1 MVVISDQICLQNFFD
16 FNLEYSLVQYKHIL
30 KPQQYMSPI
39 ITQAQISKRSEKSGG
54 DKTWQVVQH
63 TLIDFLGLMLGL
75 NVVFTK
81 GSLTRPMLT
90 LKFASR
96 DGVMFEIMLSV
107 VKEGSI
113 VGGSKRNGG

>member
-1 MVVISDQICLQNFFD
+1 M
-16 FNLEYSLVQYKHIL
+16 
-30 KPQQYMSPI
+30 
-39 ITQAQISKRSEKSGG
+39 
-54 DKTWQVVQH
+54 VQH
-63 TLIDFLGLMLGL
+63 TLTDFLGLMLGL

-96 DGVMFEIMLSV
+96 DGVMFEIMLRV

-113 VGGSKRNGG
+113 AGGSKRNGG

>member
-1 MVVISDQICLQNFFD
+1 MTKC
-16 FNLEYSLVQYKHIL
+16 
-30 KPQQYMSPI
+30 
-39 ITQAQISKRSEKSGG
+39 
-54 DKTWQVVQH
+54 
-63 TLIDFLGLMLGL
+63 GL
-75 NVVFTK
+75 TK

>member
-1 MVVISDQICLQNFFD
+1 MENI
-16 FNLEYSLVQYKHIL
+16 FNNSAMREKATETPVASGTTHIN
-30 KPQQYMSPI
+30 
-39 ITQAQISKRSEKSGG
+39 R
-54 DKTWQVVQH
+54 V
-63 TLIDFLGLMLGL
+63 LGLMLGL